1 MKDMIEKTI
10 IKSREQSIQEE
21 ERELYGMGCC
31 FVFYSLMIIKFS
43 KLRRSAFERGEGR
56 ERGDLKEVLKERIW
70 KKFQVRERRRRGG
83 CGKGRARWCAL
94 VEKSFMTIKLF
105 LEM

>member
-1 MKDMIEKTI
+1 MKNQKCLKTYSLTYQGKISVKDMIEKTI
-10 IKSREQSIQEE
+10 IKIREQSIQEE

-56 ERGDLKEVLKERIW
+56 ERGDL
-70 KKFQVRERRRRGG
+70 
-83 CGKGRARWCAL
+83 
-94 VEKSFMTIKLF
+94 
-105 LEM
+105 